1 MANNMIVNGVIEIK
15 DSNNNIWVVDVELTA
30 ESSATKSL
38 NDYISPGQMI
48 GLACIFAALWIFLTM
63 RENQLNNVDKVSDKE
78 YFESLGNK
86 DITYDAWGR
95 QIDD

>member
-1 MANNMIVNGVIEIK
+1 MIVNGVIEIK
-15 DSNNNIWVVDVELTA
+15 DSNNNIWMVDVELTA

-78 YFESLGNK
+78 YFESLDNK

>member
-1 MANNMIVNGVIEIK
+1 
-15 DSNNNIWVVDVELTA
+15 
-30 ESSATKSL
+30 
-38 NDYISPGQMI
+38 MI

-78 YFESLGNK
+78 YFESLDNK